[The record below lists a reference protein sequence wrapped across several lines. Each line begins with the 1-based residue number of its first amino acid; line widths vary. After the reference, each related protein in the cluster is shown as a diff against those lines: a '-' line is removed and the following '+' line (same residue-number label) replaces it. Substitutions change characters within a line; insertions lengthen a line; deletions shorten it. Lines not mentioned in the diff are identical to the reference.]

1 VFRFGERE
9 EKTQKTPSLNI
20 TDSLPKNL
28 KSLLN
33 QSRLEKVALFQRPAR
48 DSNPHLS
55 GNFAIHPVFSRR
67 SHR

>member
-48 DSNPHLS
+48 PPAGAAL
-55 GNFAIHPVFSRR
+55 AL
-67 SHR
+67 